1 MIQDLKTQ
9 KIIAWRE
16 SLKLLPDNQF
26 FDLMHIYLGKIKTPY
41 NKTDLIEQ
49 ISAFLRKD
57 ENKKTIIKLL
67 TKTDIKIL
75 TAINFINECT
85 FEKLEEFFSSD
96 ETFSQ
101 KMIFEKLENLNQ
113 RLLIFAYEDKISLKK
128 IININP
134 LLFDELEKFLTLQN
148 LISFVPKNQ
157 NEKNVKTQNLLC
169 ADYLAAFIS
178 YVQNH
183 KDLCKANGEFKKK
196 SLGDIQEIFGSDEI
210 KKLEKIFNAFV
221 NLNLILEKDDDFVLD
236 WQRLNLFC
244 ELSKKNQ
251 LIYLCAASCGNFS
264 KSTIQK
270 NAQVLLDIFESM
282 GNFAYEK
289 KSILQISYLIK
300 EKIFDTENIS
310 GSRFAKILSRASGEN
325 SSENFFASS
334 AVVCAM
340 IDASYDFGLVSLQ
353 DKKFYSLSENFL
365 KIFCESENQNLK
377 SEELKVLSLDSAFSI
392 SVMPGLS
399 LKQYLEILK
408 FLNLVHYDT
417 VSTYELSK
425 KSVMNA
431 FNSKM
436 SAQEILENLKKYSFY
451 EIPQSIKVSIQEWSS
466 IFNSVNIYKGFVLK
480 VSSEN
485 SALIEKNPQI
495 KNHIF
500 EILAPGIF
508 LLDCENDEEAK
519 SLFLK
524 SGLDFEKNI
533 ESSSQKIYLESFKN
547 LIPNVEK
554 FEFDENA
561 DFENLLKEN
570 ETQGKAIL
578 EDLKTQLENIKMT
591 SEQKEVLAERI
602 KMRTVLSKEQLRA
615 ESVRF
620 EVREVYGMDFQ
631 AKVLLIESAIQ
642 NNSLVELE
650 IDANKKMII
659 ALPFN
664 FNRKTGLLSVKTFP
678 KNELQEL
685 PLASILRIKK
695 IGMLNRWLHFDVVQ

>member
-1 MIQDLKTQ
+1 MIQDSKTQ

-16 SLKLLPDNQF
+16 SLKILPDNQF

-85 FEKLEEFFSSD
+85 FESLEEFFSND
-96 ETFSQ
+96 ESFSQ

-113 RLLIFAYEDKISLKK
+113 RLLIFVYEDKISGKK
-128 IININP
+128 IICINP
-134 LLFDELEKFLTLQN
+134 MLFGELEKFLTLQN

-157 NEKNVKTQNLLC
+157 NAKFKNLLS
-169 ADYLAAFIS
+169 ADYFAAFIS

-196 SLGDIQEIFGSDEI
+196 SLNDIQEIFGSDEI
-210 KKLEKIFNAFV
+210 VKLKQVFNAFR

-251 LIYLCAASCGNFS
+251 LIYLCAAANGNFS

-270 NAQVLLDIFESM
+270 NAQLLLNIFDSM
-282 GNFAYEK
+282 ENFAYEK

-300 EKIFDTENIS
+300 EKFGNVENIS
-310 GSRFAKILSRASGEN
+310 GSRFAKIISRANGEN
-325 SSENFFASS
+325 SNENLFGGT
-334 AVVCAM
+334 AVVFAM
-340 IDASYDFGLVSLQ
+340 IDAAYDFGLLSLQ
-353 DKKFYSLSENFL
+353 DKKFYSLSDEFL
-365 KIFCESENQNLK
+365 KIQNQK
-377 SEELKVLSLDSAFSI
+377 SDGNSKAEELKVLSLDSAFSI
-392 SVMPGLS
+392 SVMPGLN
-399 LKQYLEILK
+399 LKQYLEILR

-417 VSTYELSK
+417 VSTYELTK

-436 SAQEILENLKKYSFY
+436 SAQEILDSLKKYSFY
-451 EIPQSIKVSIQEWSS
+451 EIPQSIKVSIQEWNS

-480 VSSEN
+480 VPSEN

-519 SLFLK
+519 SLLLK

-533 ESSSQKIYLESFKN
+533 ETSSQKIYLEPFKN

-554 FEFDENA
+554 F
-561 DFENLLKEN
+561 DFGQNENLENLVQEN
-570 ETQGKAIL
+570 ETEGKEIL
-578 EDLKTQLENIKMT
+578 EELKSELEKIKMT
-591 SEQKEVLAERI
+591 SEQKEVLTERI

-650 IDANKKMII
+650 VDTNKKMLI

-664 FNRKTGLLSVKTFP
+664 FNRKTGLLTVKTFP
-678 KNELQEL
+678 KNEIQEL
-685 PLASILRIKK
+685 PLAAILRIKK
-695 IGMLNRWLHFDVVQ
+695 IGSFYF

>member
-16 SLKLLPDNQF
+16 SLKVLPDNQF

-85 FEKLEEFFSSD
+85 FEKLEEFFLSD

-270 NAQVLLDIFESM
+270 NAQVLLDIFESI

-300 EKIFDTENIS
+300 EKNFDTENIS
-310 GSRFAKILSRASGEN
+310 GSRFAKILSRANGEN

-417 VSTYELSK
+417 VSTYELTK

-519 SLFLK
+519 SLLLK

-533 ESSSQKIYLESFKN
+533 ESSSQKIYLEGFKS

-554 FEFDENA
+554 FEFAENA

>member
-16 SLKLLPDNQF
+16 SLNVLPDNQF

-49 ISAFLRKD
+49 LSAFLRKD

-85 FEKLEEFFSSD
+85 FEKLEEFFLSD

-113 RLLIFAYEDKISLKK
+113 RLLIFAYEDKMSLKK
-128 IININP
+128 IISINP
-134 LLFDELEKFLTLQN
+134 LLYSELEKFLNLQN
-148 LISFVPKNQ
+148 LISCVSKNS
-157 NEKNVKTQNLLC
+157 NVKFQNLLT

-196 SLGDIQEIFGSDEI
+196 SLNDIQEIFGSDEV

-221 NLNLILEKDDDFVLD
+221 NLNLILEKNDDFVLD
-236 WQRLNLFC
+236 WQRLELFC
-244 ELSKKNQ
+244 ELSEKNQ
-251 LIYLCAASCGNFS
+251 LIYLCAAANGNFS

-270 NAQVLLDIFESM
+270 NAQVLLNIFESM

-289 KSILQISYLIK
+289 KSISQISYLIK
-300 EKIFDTENIS
+300 EKIYDTENFS
-310 GSRFAKILSRASGEN
+310 LSRFAKIISRANGEN
-325 SSENFFASS
+325 SNENLLASTAIVS
-334 AVVCAM
+334 SM
-340 IDASYDFGLVSLQ
+340 IDASYDFGLLSLQ
-353 DKKFYSLSENFL
+353 DKKFYFLSESFS
-365 KIFCESENQNLK
+365 KIFSESKNQNFA

-392 SVMPGLS
+392 SVMPGLK
-399 LKQYLEILK
+399 LKQYLELLK

-417 VSTYELSK
+417 VSTYELTK

-431 FNSKM
+431 FNCKM

-451 EIPQSIKVSIQEWSS
+451 EIPQSIKVSVEEWKS

-480 VSSEN
+480 VPSEN
-485 SALIEKNPQI
+485 SELIEKNPQI

-519 SLFLK
+519 SLLLK
-524 SGLDFEKNI
+524 TGLDFEKDI
-533 ESSSQKIYLESFKN
+533 KTSSQRIRLEAFKN

-554 FEFDENA
+554 FDFTENEN
-561 DFENLLKEN
+561 FENLLKEN
-570 ETQGKAIL
+570 ETQGKQIL
-578 EDLKTQLENIKMT
+578 EDLKNQLENIKMT
-591 SEQKEVLAERI
+591 SEQKEVLSERI
-602 KMRTVLSKEQLRA
+602 KMRTILTKDQLKA

-631 AKVLLIESAIQ
+631 AKVLLIENAIQ

-650 IDANKKMII
+650 IDANKKMLI
-659 ALPFN
+659 ALPIS
-664 FNRKTGLLSVKTFP
+664 FNRKTGLLEIKTFP
-678 KNELQEL
+678 KNEIQEL
-685 PLASILRIKK
+685 SLASILRIKK
-695 IGMLNRWLHFDVVQ
+695 IGSFYF